1 MGTVGDWRD
10 ALFSLLFR
18 VDDREEG
25 VIGGDRS
32 EVPEEEGEEVLACW
46 GSGR

>member
-1 MGTVGDWRD
+1 MGIVGDWRD

-25 VIGGDRS
+25 VVGGDRS
-32 EVPEEEGEEVLACW
+32 EVPEKEGEEVLACW